1 MKQKSSTHSSIIR
14 YAQAPFLEIRVTDQS
29 DRVYESHAH
38 PTLSIGA
45 MREWKTLFRT
55 PKGEFLLEEETL
67 VVIEPHLQ
75 HSCNP
80 YLGKKRS
87 YVMVFI
93 AYDYCVT
100 LQQRLF
106 KEASSLLPISTP
118 LIFNKA
124 LFEEFMRIITAL
136 IQGYDVLHVKAFEAW
151 FEHFLWLY
159 TKQGEVKKSD
169 ATLEQ
174 IAFFLQNRFDEPL
187 SLDELSKRFSMNP
200 FVLTR
205 KFKAHFGCTPKHYW
219 LDMRIH
225 HAKTLLAQGM
235 PLSLCALHC
244 GFVDQSHFHRFF
256 KRRTALTPKEY
267 QVNFIQ

>member
-1 MKQKSSTHSSIIR
+1 MKQKSSTHSRIIC
-14 YAQAPFLEIRVTDQS
+14 YEQAPFLEIRVTEQS
-29 DRVYESHAH
+29 ERVYESHAH
-38 PTLSIGA
+38 PTLSIGT
-45 MREWKTLFRT
+45 MREWKTSFRT

-80 YLGKKRS
+80 YQGKKRS

-93 AYDYCVT
+93 AYEYSVK

-106 KEASSLLPISTP
+106 KEASTLLPISTP
-118 LIFNKA
+118 LIFNKTLHA
-124 LFEEFMRIITAL
+124 EFMHIITAL
-136 IQGYDVLHVKAFEAW
+136 IESYDALHVKAFEAW
-151 FEHFLWLY
+151 FEKFLWLY
-159 TKQGEVKKSD
+159 TKQGAVKKSD
-169 ATLEQ
+169 ASVEQ
-174 IAFFLQNRFDEPL
+174 IAFFLQNRLDEAL
-187 SLDELSKRFSMNP
+187 SLEELSKRFSMNP

-225 HAKTLLAQGM
+225 HAKKLLALGT

-267 QVNFIQ
+267 QVNFVQ

>member
-1 MKQKSSTHSSIIR
+1 MKQKSSTYSSIIR
-14 YAQAPFLEIRVTDQS
+14 YAQAPFLEIRVTEKS

-45 MREWKTLFRT
+45 MREWKTSFRT
-55 PKGEFLLEEETL
+55 PKGEFLLGEETL

-80 YLGKKRS
+80 YQGKKRS

-93 AYDYCVT
+93 AYEYCLV
-100 LQQRLF
+100 LQQKLF
-106 KEASSLLPISTP
+106 KEASTLLPISTP

-124 LFEEFMRIITAL
+124 LFEEFIRIITAL
-136 IQGYDVLHVKAFEAW
+136 IQEYDTLHVKAFEAW
-151 FEHFLWLY
+151 FEQFLWLY

-169 ATLEQ
+169 ETMEK
-174 IAFFLQNRFDEPL
+174 IAFFLQNRIDEPL
-187 SLDELSKRFSMNP
+187 SLDTLSKRFAMNP

-205 KFKAHFGCTPKHYW
+205 KFKADFGCTPKHYW

-225 HAKTLLAQGM
+225 HAKALLSQGM